1 MQCVTLSEK
10 ISGLELSKKLVDVVE
25 NSNEIFDTAIF
36 LKELLKKPLDLEKK
50 GEKICIMVFFYIL

>member
-25 NSNEIFDTAIF
+25 NSNEIFVTGIF
-36 LKELLKKPLDLEKK
+36 LKELLKNLWIWKKK
-50 GEKICIMVFFYIL
+50 GKKYV